1 MCDLSKPC
9 LFLHTP
15 STWSNRLL
23 WSRNHRVPLLA
34 KNSCWHHSVPPMPQ
48 QHHHY
53 QQDLQL
59 IWCVGECEP
68 LSLYYFLLHQYCE
81 CQCGIWHRLSM
92 SSTFFIHAQWQ
103 DNITLGNYEEVLTNL
118 SEAVTGAAINEEQQT
133 TSNLAIVAAAF
144 SRSAAL
150 INEMTIIPNTVS
162 FAG

>member
-1 MCDLSKPC
+1 MHD
-9 LFLHTP
+9 
-15 STWSNRLL
+15 
-23 WSRNHRVPLLA
+23 V
-34 KNSCWHHSVPPMPQ
+34 
-48 QHHHY
+48 
-53 QQDLQL
+53 
-59 IWCVGECEP
+59 
-68 LSLYYFLLHQYCE
+68 
-81 CQCGIWHRLSM
+81 
-92 SSTFFIHAQWQ
+92 QWQ